1 MKTDAL
7 IEVLTADGEKRSPAH
22 QFLMA
27 AVAAGTIVSVIAFLA
42 TIGLRQDLGSALLT
56 WRFDAKL
63 VVIALALVMAVC
75 DAFRL
80 IRPTGRSLPASFNT
94 LPLAALAAAVIA
106 ELILSPASTWAPKLI
121 GTNASLCLVVIPLL
135 SLPVLIALLIAMRH
149 GAPSSAVSAGAS
161 AGRLAACI
169 SAFLYGLHCFDDS
182 PLFVAVWYP
191 LAALPVV
198 AAAAF
203 AGRLTLRW

>member
-7 IEVLTADGEKRSPAH
+7 ISALTADGKKRSPAPH
-22 QFLMA
+22 VLIT
-27 AVAAGTIVSVIAFLA
+27 AVAIGTIVSVIALLA
-42 TIGLRQDLGSALLT
+42 TIGVRDDLAAALLT
-56 WRFDAKL
+56 WRFDVKL
-63 VVIALALVMAVC
+63 VVIALALVIAVC

-80 IRPTGRSLPASFNT
+80 IRPTGRSLLASFNT
-94 LPLAALAAAVIA
+94 LPLAVLAVAMIT
-106 ELILSPASTWAPKLI
+106 ELVLSPVSTWAPKLI
-121 GTNASLCLVVIPLL
+121 GTNALLCLVVIPLL

-149 GAPSSAVSAGAS
+149 GAPSSAISAGAS